1 MMMVM
6 RLRRRWGLAAIGRA
20 RAVLAA
26 ACAIG
31 AIAVT
36 RAWAGAEAVVA
47 VTPICTIRIGA
58 TLEADQTVLVGVAA
72 DQTVAAVEL
81 RGAHIPTGVHLHRVA
96 RAVQLDARRAAP
108 TVSTGLA
115 FTAVDRVVIAV
126 IAALPVVQAH
136 AITADVV
143 LAAVAVLEALD
154 TNAFVADSTR
164 AVAADAAPLADPA
177 AANEPRTAIVSP
189 AAFCA
194 SAAVGLLVIAAMIA
208 IAT

>member
-1 MMMVM
+1 MM
-6 RLRRRWGLAAIGRA
+6 RLMRFRRRWCFAAICRA
-20 RAVLAA
+20 RTVLATA
-26 ACAIG
+26 RSIG
-31 AIAVT
+31 AIVVT
-36 RAWAGAEAVVA
+36 LAWAGAESVVA
-47 VTPICTIRIGA
+47 IAPIRAVRISTA
-58 TLEADQTVLVGVAA
+58 LQADQTVLVGVAA
-72 DQTVAAVEL
+72 DQTIAAIEL
-81 RGAHIPTGVHLHRVA
+81 RCAHIPTGVHLHRVA
-96 RAVQLDARRAAP
+96 RAVELDARRAAP

-115 FTAVDRVVIAV
+115 ITTVDRVVIAV

-143 LAAVAVLEALD
+143 LAAVAVLKALD
-154 TNAFVADSTR
+154 TNAFVADATR

-194 SAAVGLLVIAAMIA
+194 GAAVGLLVIAAMIT